1 LASAAAN
8 ASSLSC
14 FLHLGFS
21 SASLSSSFLEDRF
34 FLGLESLLSS
44 ISKEFVVANFGKNW
58 LKKEEHVLFVVL
70 FPSVG
75 NLPSSLAAA
84 AFFFFEAAV
93 AFFTGMT
100 SSSMSDG

>member
-14 FLHLGFS
+14 FLFLGFS

-44 ISKEFVVANFGKNW
+44 IS
-58 LKKEEHVLFVVL
+58 
-70 FPSVG
+70 
-75 NLPSSLAAA
+75 SSLAAA